1 MVLPLRHHN
10 LGYKINRLL
19 LTNRNKNTE
28 MIFLQIVLTNT
39 LHIYIFAEIALQ
51 HILRCLSEN
60 EDKKTGNR
68 TDGILLQIPS

>member
-1 MVLPLRHHN
+1 
-10 LGYKINRLL
+10 
-19 LTNRNKNTE
+19 